1 MSYEFN
7 DKELRKR
14 LEAAQ
19 QRLDDLVATDS
30 SRYIPRET
38 GILRN
43 SARYKTTPGQ
53 VEWAQPYAHY
63 QYIGKDMIGVV
74 TKRHRAMKD
83 EAKEYNGKL
92 LTYSEPEATPEWVET
107 AKNIHMKEWVNT
119 IGEILNGTK

>member
-7 DKELRKR
+7 DKELKKR

-19 QRLDDLVATDS
+19 RRLDILVAINSTRYVPVDS
-30 SRYIPRET
+30 
-38 GILRN
+38 GVLRN
-43 SARYKTTPGQ
+43 SVNYLTPGE
-53 VEWAQPYAHY
+53 VSWNTPYAHY
-63 QYIGKDMIGVV
+63 QYMGKDMIGIE

-92 LTYSEPEATPEWVET
+92 LKYSEPEATPEWVET

>member
-7 DKELRKR
+7 DKELKKR

-19 QRLDDLVATDS
+19 RKIDELVATDS
-30 SRYIPRET
+30 TRYIPRET

-43 SARYKTTPGQ
+43 SVIYKTTPGQ

-74 TKRHRAMKD
+74 TKRHCAMEK
-83 EAKEYNGKL
+83 EPKEYNGKL
-92 LTYSEPEATPEWVET
+92 LTYRDPEATPEWVET
-107 AKNIHMKEWVNT
+107 AKNIHMKEWVNI